1 MKIVPKWELNVLP
14 YSVQYIE
21 SDHLSSCYIVE
32 VQKKKK
38 IYTKRITQQL
48 LFFNYNS
55 YGKKIIVKIQD
66 DFSGKNINI
75 SSALL
80 ARYTLIHLILII

>member
-38 IYTKRITQQL
+38 KFTQNVLHNNFCFLITTRTV
-48 LFFNYNS
+48 
-55 YGKKIIVKIQD
+55 KK
-66 DFSGKNINI
+66 
-75 SSALL
+75 
-80 ARYTLIHLILII
+80 